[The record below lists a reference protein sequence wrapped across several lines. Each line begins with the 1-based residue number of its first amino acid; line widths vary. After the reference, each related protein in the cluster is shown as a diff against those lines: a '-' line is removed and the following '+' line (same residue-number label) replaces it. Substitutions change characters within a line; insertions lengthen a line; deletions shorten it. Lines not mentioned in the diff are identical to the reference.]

1 MIMSAARRVAQAS
14 LPTRYGTFEM
24 FVYDTPEHKEHVAL
38 TIGGIDDGRPVVVRV
53 HSECLTGDVLGS
65 SRCDCGEQLNDSL
78 RFLQEQG
85 RGILLYLRQE
95 GRGIGLTNKISAYA
109 LQEQGLDTVEANLA
123 LGLPEDMRNYRAA
136 AEMLLDLG
144 VWRARLLTNNPA
156 KVEGLEC
163 YGVEVVER
171 IPLSMPPNPSN
182 LGYLRTKREKMG
194 HLIPKPMA
202 IEVAGGGSGQ
212 RE

>member
-1 MIMSAARRVAQAS
+1 MMSVTRRVAQAG

-24 FVYDTPEHKEHVAL
+24 FVYNASDHKEHVAL
-38 TIGGIDDGRPVVVRV
+38 TLGAIDGGDPVLVRA

-65 SRCDCGEQLNDSL
+65 SRCDCGEQLDESL

-85 RGILLYLRQE
+85 RGVLLYLRQE
-95 GRGIGLTNKISAYA
+95 GRGIGLAKKISAYA

-123 LGLPEDMRNYRAA
+123 LGLPEDMRDYRVA

-144 VWRARLLTNNPA
+144 VRKARLLTNNPA
-156 KVEGLEC
+156 KVEGLQR

-171 IPLSMPPNPSN
+171 VPLGISPNPSN

-194 HLIPKPMA
+194 HLFPMA
-202 IEVAGGGSGQ
+202 AALEVV
-212 RE
+212 REVSA